1 MLFIYLFIL
10 YCWLNA
16 FVQVFIFAIK
26 QHFGDCGLEM
36 SRIMQFRNPIKAYNM
51 SPLKRMYVNE
61 LPKLSQTQWMLMT
74 CGNAIVLWWIMQ
86 RIRLLSGVLQITI
99 RRRYINLA
107 VPIPFTL
114 EPGGDVVNGQL
125 ESRAI
130 SLGDILAGEQYESR
144 TVAPG
149 RRCRPEPFA
158 GRCFRR
164 SVWALHCT
172 DVDCK
177 LCQKKKKKKE
187 KRNALLSHFI
197 CNALCLNYI
206 SHSDKAVRQ
215 TELQE
220 NRRKG
225 LWAKNKAKC

>member
-1 MLFIYLFIL
+1 MP
-10 YCWLNA
+10 WL
-16 FVQVFIFAIK
+16 
-26 QHFGDCGLEM
+26 
-36 SRIMQFRNPIKAYNM
+36 MQFRNTIKAYNM

-99 RRRYINLA
+99 QRRYINLA

-144 TVAPG
+144 TLSPG

-177 LCQKKKKKKE
+177 LCQKKKKKRKKKCFVE
-187 KRNALLSHFI
+187 SFHLQRFMPQLYLPFRQSCSTTWAAGEPPQRALS
-197 CNALCLNYI
+197 
-206 SHSDKAVRQ
+206 
-215 TELQE
+215 QE
-220 NRRKG
+220 QS
-225 LWAKNKAKC
+225 